1 MGTGSCG
8 LTTADPTIGRPQPPD
23 RLFPPLAGT
32 AIVIVM
38 DGLNTPAEELPSLY
52 RAVLDR
58 VADLERVGERTE
70 AQHVRAEATRVYSR
84 AWDEAARRKLLALC
98 RRVDRVIAGAERPRA
113 RRQVRVR
120 LFGAGRPPLATR

>member
-1 MGTGSCG
+1 M
-8 LTTADPTIGRPQPPD
+8 TADPTIGRSQPPD
-23 RLFPPLAGT
+23 RLFPRLAGM

-58 VADLERVGERTE
+58 VADLERVGQRTE

-84 AWDEAARRKLLALC
+84 AWDEAARRKLLTLC
-98 RRVDRVIAGAERPRA
+98 RRVDRMMTGVERPRA
-113 RRQVRVR
+113 TRDLRARP
-120 LFGAGRPPLATR
+120 FGADRPPLVTR